1 VVKQVPKYRVA
12 IDIGGTFTDIVTQD
26 IETGSVK
33 IYKVLT
39 DPDKPENSFMRGL
52 LKSNVEPEELDIIIH
67 ATTLGTNLFL
77 GQMGL
82 KPPKAV
88 LITNRGF
95 RDIIEIGRQNRPEL
109 YNLFFRR
116 PQPLISRKYRL
127 EISGRI
133 DAFGNEIEP
142 LDLGE
147 VREIAKKYCGD
158 IEVFIISLLNSYVN
172 PIHEKKVKEIIR
184 EVCRDAVVVAS
195 HEVDPRPKEYE
206 RTVTTVINA
215 ILIPILSRYLG
226 RIRQRLRAEEYRE
239 NILVMRSSGGVS
251 GLEYAINNPASFIES
266 GPAAGA
272 LATAYYSRLL
282 GIEYALGLDM
292 GGTTA
297 KASAIIDGSPL
308 VTSEYEVG
316 GTVHMGRIVRGS
328 GYPLRI
334 PHIDLAEVSSGGGT
348 IAWVDP
354 GGALRV
360 GPISAGADPGPA
372 CYGRGGDKPTIT
384 DAHVILGRLPPALG
398 GREVKLDEDAAL
410 EAFRELADQLGT
422 DVVEAAYKV
431 LQLANEHMAKAIRIV
446 TLERGMDPSLF
457 KLFAFGGAGPLHAA
471 DLMSEGMGEAIIP
484 PHPGVFSALGL
495 LYTDYKYDFTTSI
508 AKYSEELNDA
518 SLQTIFDNLLNKGL
532 SQMKRDGL
540 ETSDIKIIKY
550 LEMRYWGQAYEMSI
564 PYSYSLKA
572 SVEAFHELHM
582 ARYGYM
588 MPDEKMF
595 IVSARI
601 EAIKPIPKPRYK
613 RHEEIPYKPPKIGTR
628 QTFFGDWYRT
638 NLYDWGGL
646 RPGAQ
651 IDGPAIVY
659 MEDSTIIIPPG
670 YTAYV
675 DGFYAVHLRR
685 EG

>member
-1 VVKQVPKYRVA
+1 MPKYRVA
-12 IDIGGTFTDIVTQD
+12 IDIGGTFTDIVAQD
-26 IETGSVK
+26 MKTGRIK

-39 DPDKPENSFMRGL
+39 NPNKPEDSFMAGL
-52 LKSNVEPEELDIIIH
+52 LRCSVGPDELDTIIH

-82 KPPKAV
+82 KPPKAI

-109 YNLFFRR
+109 YNLFFHR
-116 PQPLISRKYRL
+116 PRPLVSRKYRL

-133 DAFGNEIEP
+133 DAYGDEIEP
-142 LDLGE
+142 LNTQE
-147 VREIAKKYCGD
+147 IREIAKKYCGEV
-158 IEVFIISLLNSYVN
+158 EVFIISLLNSYVN
-172 PIHEKKVKEIIR
+172 PTHEKRVKEIIR
-184 EVCRDAVVVAS
+184 EVCGDAVVVAS
-195 HEVDPRPKEYE
+195 YEVDPRPKEYE
-206 RTVTTVINA
+206 RTVTTIINA
-215 ILIPILSRYLG
+215 ILIPILSRYLD
-226 RIRQRLRAEEYRE
+226 RIRKRLRAAGYNE

-272 LATAYYSRLL
+272 LATAYYSRILS
-282 GIEYALGLDM
+282 IKYALGLDM

-308 VTSEYEVG
+308 VTGEYEVG

-384 DAHVILGRLPPALG
+384 DAHMILGRLPPALG
-398 GREVKLDEDAAL
+398 GGEVKLNKDAAL
-410 EAFRELADQLGT
+410 ESFKKLADQLGT
-422 DVVEAAYKV
+422 DVIDAAYRV

-446 TLERGMDPSLF
+446 TLERGMDPKLF

-471 DLMSEGMGEAIIP
+471 DLMTEGMGEAIIP
-484 PHPGVFSALGL
+484 LHPGVFSALGL
-495 LYTDYKYDFTTSI
+495 LYTDYKYDFITSI
-508 AKYSEELNDA
+508 AKYSEELDDD
-518 SLQTIFDNLLNKGL
+518 LLRTIFNNLIGKGL
-532 SQMKRDGL
+532 SQMERDGL
-540 ETSDIKIIKY
+540 ETSDIKIIRY

-564 PYSYSLKA
+564 PYNDSLKA
-572 SVEAFHELHM
+572 SIDAFHELHM

-588 MPDEKMF
+588 MQDERIF

-601 EAIKPIPKPRYK
+601 EAIKPIPKPRHK
-613 RHEEIPYKPPKIGTR
+613 RLEETPYKPQRKEIKEA
-628 QTFFGDWYRT
+628 FFGDWYPT
-638 NLYDWGGL
+638 NIYDWSSL

-659 MEDSTIIIPPG
+659 MEDSTLTIPPG
-670 YTAYV
+670 YSAYV
-675 DGFYAVHLRR
+675 DGFQAIHLNK